1 MHTAMCPVD
10 LLGNVPHNPVRFADT
25 VGIVIERAR
34 PEKAI
39 GMLFMQYFPP
49 RKSGPWRVLIGHR
62 RGTDRSFA
70 LVLPCPWT

>member
-39 GMLFMQYFPP
+39 GMCVHVVPP
-49 RKSGPWRVLIGHR
+49 APKVRPVGV
-62 RGTDRSFA
+62 
-70 LVLPCPWT
+70 C